1 MNATSTTHAPAIRL
15 TDLRKTFGALAA
27 VDGIDLT
34 IQSGEVVALL
44 GPNGAGKSTTIDLAL
59 GLADP
64 ASGSAA
70 LFGGQ
75 PREAIVAG
83 RVGAMLQGGALLP
96 TMTVAQSVA
105 LIAAAHRHPL
115 PVWEALERAG
125 CTEIARQRVSRL
137 SGGQMQRARF
147 AVAIVSD
154 PDLLVLDE
162 PTAAMDVEARRAFWQ
177 SMREFTDAGRTVVF
191 ATHYLDEADAYAD
204 RIVMMAAGRV
214 VADGTPGE
222 VKAVV
227 SGRRI
232 RASFDFA
239 WTAEVEAELRELP
252 GVRSLEH
259 RGDVL
264 TLVSDE
270 SDAALRTLLS
280 HHDDVHDIEV
290 TAHSMD
296 DAFLALTVTP
306 SVEPVEAG
314 AGPRVMPSVEPVEAG
329 AGRAG
334 FDGIDPRAHE
344 RGPRIATRPAI
355 GGLS

>member
-1 MNATSTTHAPAIRL
+1 MESVNTTPSLASPAIRL
-15 TDLRKTFGALAA
+15 TGLHKSFGPIAA

-34 IQSGEVVALL
+34 IDQGEVVALL

-59 GLADP
+59 GLAAP
-64 ASGSAA
+64 TAGSAT
-70 LFGGQ
+70 LFDGA
-75 PREAIVAG
+75 PRAAIAAG

-96 TMTVAQSVA
+96 DMTVAQAVA

-115 PVWEALERAG
+115 PVSEALERAR
-125 CTEIARQRVSRL
+125 CTEIAKQRVSKL

-147 AVAIVSD
+147 AVAIVSN
-154 PDLLVLDE
+154 PDLMFLDE
-162 PTAAMDVEARRAFWQ
+162 PTAAMDVEARRTFWQ

-204 RIVMMAAGRV
+204 RIVMMAGGRV
-214 VADGTPGE
+214 VADGSPSE

-239 WTAEVEAELRELP
+239 WSPAIEAELYELP
-252 GVRSLEH
+252 GVRSIDR

-264 TLVSDE
+264 TIVSDD

-280 HHDDVHDIEV
+280 NHHDVHDIEV

-296 DAFLALTVTP
+296 DAFLALTT
-306 SVEPVEAG
+306 
-314 AGPRVMPSVEPVEAG
+314 GP
-329 AGRAG
+329 
-334 FDGIDPRAHE
+334 AHE
-344 RGPRIATRPAI
+344 PAPDSTALI
-355 GGLS
+355 GDRS

>member
-1 MNATSTTHAPAIRL
+1 MNTTPATETPAIRL
-15 TDLRKTFGALAA
+15 QGLRKTFGAITA
-27 VDGIDLT
+27 VDGLDLT
-34 IQSGEVVALL
+34 IRSGEVVALL

-59 GLADP
+59 GLATP
-64 ASGSAA
+64 TAGTAE
-70 LFGGQ
+70 LFGDS
-75 PREAIVAG
+75 PRAAIETG

-96 TMTVAQSVA
+96 DLTVRQAVA

-115 PVWEALERAG
+115 SVAEALERAK
-125 CTEIARQRVSRL
+125 CTKIARQKVSKL

-147 AVAIVSD
+147 AVAIVSN
-154 PDLLVLDE
+154 PDLMFLDE
-162 PTAAMDVEARRAFWQ
+162 PTAAMDVEARRTFWQ

-204 RIVMMAAGRV
+204 RIVMMAGGRV

-232 RASFDFA
+232 RASFDFV
-239 WTAEVEAELRELP
+239 WTPTVEAELYELP
-252 GVRSLEH
+252 GVRSVEH

-264 TLVSDE
+264 SLVSDD

-280 HHDDVHDIEV
+280 NHRDVHDIEV

-296 DAFLALTVTP
+296 DAFLALTQAAETSGTLPTP
-306 SVEPVEAG
+306 ETEHVETV
-314 AGPRVMPSVEPVEAG
+314 
-329 AGRAG
+329 
-334 FDGIDPRAHE
+334 HE
-344 RGPRIATRPAI
+344 STLI
-355 GGLS
+355 GDRS